1 MKFYDREAEVEAL
14 RKYEKLSAENAQMIV
29 MTGRRRIGKTTLIKK
44 AFTSTPFLYFFVG
57 KKSEQLLCEELSDI
71 VRDVLGEELGD
82 FFSFR
87 RLFSAVMSI
96 SKRRN
101 FTLVL
106 DEFQNLRYANASIFS
121 DIQDVWDSNK
131 ADSRINLVI
140 CGSIYSK
147 MKKIFEDKEE
157 PLYGRATARF
167 KIRPFSIG
175 TMKEIL
181 GDYNPDYAPDDLLS
195 LYMVTGG
202 VAKYIELL
210 VDQNAVTKD
219 SIVNA
224 TVSMGSYFI
233 DEGREMLS
241 DEFGKDYGNY
251 FSILSAIAAGHTSR
265 GDIKSYVGFET
276 GGFLE
281 RLESDYSIIAKR
293 KPYLAGDNTRNVR
306 YCISDNFLTFW
317 FRFIFKYRS
326 AVEIGNMEF
335 VREKIFADYDTFS
348 GLRLEVYFRQKFME
362 TGKYN
367 VVTNYWEPERNGKPG
382 ENNEIDLIAVDEN
395 DREVLIAEC
404 KRNPDK
410 VSIPALIAK
419 SKAIV
424 SHHKKWKIEYAG
436 LSLGDM

>member
-1 MKFYDREAEVEAL
+1 MRFYDREAEVVAL
-14 RKYEKLSAENAQMIV
+14 RKYEKMSAENAQMIV
-29 MTGRRRIGKTTLIKK
+29 MTGRRRIGKTTLIKR

-57 KKSEQLLCEELSDI
+57 KKSEPLLCEELSDI
-71 VRDVLGEELGD
+71 VRGVLGEELGD
-82 FFSFR
+82 FSSFR
-87 RLFSAVMSI
+87 RLLAAIMGI

-121 DIQDVWDSNK
+121 DIQDIWDSNK
-131 ADSRINLVI
+131 ADSHINLVI

-147 MKKIFEDKEE
+147 MKKIFEDREE

-167 KIRPFSIG
+167 KIRPFSIC

-181 GDYNPDYAPDDLLS
+181 GDYNPDYTPDDLLS

-202 VAKYIELL
+202 VAKYVELL
-210 VDQNAVTKD
+210 VDQNAVTKK

-276 GGFLE
+276 GGFME
-281 RLESDYSIIAKR
+281 RLEADYNIIAKR

-348 GLRLEVYFRQKFME
+348 GQRLEVYFRQKFME

-367 VVTNYWEPERNGKPG
+367 MVANYWEPERNGKPG

-395 DREVLIAEC
+395 DKEVLIAEC
-404 KRNPDK
+404 KRNPEK
-410 VSIPALIAK
+410 ISISALIAK

-424 SHHKKWKIEYAG
+424 SHHKKWKIEYVG

>member
-87 RLFSAVMSI
+87 RLFAAVMSI

-367 VVTNYWEPERNGKPG
+367 VVTNYWKPERNGKPG